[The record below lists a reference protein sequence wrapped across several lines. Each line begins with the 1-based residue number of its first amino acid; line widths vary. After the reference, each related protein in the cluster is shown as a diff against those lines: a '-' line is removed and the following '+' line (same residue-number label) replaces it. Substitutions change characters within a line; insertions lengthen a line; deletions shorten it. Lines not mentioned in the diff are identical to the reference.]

1 VWIADYVL
9 MGYGTGAIMAVP
21 GHDARDFAF
30 ARTFDLPVVPVV
42 LPPDE
47 WLREQASALG
57 LDGSDVI
64 VIRQRYLADP
74 TLLAEVFAGD
84 GVAVNSAS
92 ERVSLDGTSTAEAKA
107 HIVAWLEAAGLG
119 RGEVQYKLRDWLFSR
134 QRYWGEPF
142 PILHDAE
149 GVVHG
154 VPDDR
159 LPVELP
165 DLDDFRPVASDDIN
179 APPEPSLGRADAS
192 WKLVEIDG
200 VRYRRELNTMPQ
212 WAGSCWYY
220 LRYLDPTNQERF
232 VDPEVERYWMQPNG
246 LDLYMGG
253 AEHAVLHLLYARFWH
268 KVLFDLGHVSTVEP
282 FGRLFNQGYIQ
293 AYSYQD
299 PRGIYVD
306 ADRVEEGAAGT
317 FTFEGEPVSRFLG
330 KMGKSLKNSVSPDE
344 IIEEYGCDTLRL
356 YEMYLGPLEASKPWN
371 TRAIVG
377 SYRFV
382 ARLWRN
388 LIDEDTGSL
397 RVTDEPPS
405 DDLLRLTH
413 KTIAGVS
420 DNMDGLRFNSA
431 IARLIE
437 LNNALTSLDAVPRA
451 VAEPLVLMLAP
462 IAPHVCE
469 ELWSRLGHAD
479 SLAYAPWPTHDPA
492 LLTSDTMDIV
502 VQVMGKK
509 RGLVHVPIDADQDA
523 ILSAAHREE
532 SVARHLEGKTIRKV
546 IYVPGKLLNVVAN

>member
-1 VWIADYVL
+1 
-9 MGYGTGAIMAVP
+9 
-21 GHDARDFAF
+21 
-30 ARTFDLPVVPVV
+30 
-42 LPPDE
+42 
-47 WLREQASALG
+47 
-57 LDGSDVI
+57 
-64 VIRQRYLADP
+64 
-74 TLLAEVFAGD
+74 
-84 GVAVNSAS
+84 
-92 ERVSLDGTSTAEAKA
+92 
-107 HIVAWLEAAGLG
+107 
-119 RGEVQYKLRDWLFSR
+119 
-134 QRYWGEPF
+134 
-142 PILHDAE
+142 
-149 GVVHG
+149 
-154 VPDDR
+154 
-159 LPVELP
+159 
-165 DLDDFRPVASDDIN
+165 
-179 APPEPSLGRADAS
+179 
-192 WKLVEIDG
+192 
-200 VRYRRELNTMPQ
+200 
-212 WAGSCWYY
+212 
-220 LRYLDPTNQERF
+220 
-232 VDPEVERYWMQPNG
+232 
-246 LDLYMGG
+246 
-253 AEHAVLHLLYARFWH
+253 
-268 KVLFDLGHVSTVEP
+268 
-282 FGRLFNQGYIQ
+282 
-293 AYSYQD
+293 
-299 PRGIYVD
+299 
-306 ADRVEEGAAGT
+306 
-317 FTFEGEPVSRFLG
+317 
-330 KMGKSLKNSVSPDE
+330 
-344 IIEEYGCDTLRL
+344 
-356 YEMYLGPLEASKPWN
+356 MYLGPLEASKPWN

-492 LLTSDTMDIV
+492 LLASDTMDIV

-509 RGLVHVPIDADQDA
+509 RGLVNVPTDADQDA